1 MHQGRDETVSRQHT
15 FIGAAGA
22 IGLIAAAAAIGLF
35 RASKRKRYSF
45 RDKSVVIT
53 GGSRGLGL
61 ELARLFAK
69 EGAHLTLIAR
79 TAATLDQARIELEK
93 CGPRVLAIPCD
104 VRDQKQVEDAIAKT
118 IRRFGRIDVLI
129 NNAGVI
135 QVGPYAQMRLHDYED
150 AMATH
155 AWGALHAIMAALPH
169 MRRRASGRIVNIVS
183 IGGKVGVPHLLPYT
197 MSKFALSGLSQGLRS
212 EIAREGITL
221 TAVYPGLMRTGS
233 HINASFKGRHRSEF
247 AWFSLSA
254 GLPLLSIDAR
264 RAARQIVR
272 ACRRG
277 RAELTI
283 TPQAR
288 VAAIANA
295 AFPSVVTKAVQAANS
310 FLPDGGGDFSPQEH
324 KGWESTSRW
333 SPSLLTRFADD
344 ASVRNNEVF
353 QRRQAR

>member
-1 MHQGRDETVSRQHT
+1 MHQGRDETVNRKHLVKAT
-15 FIGAAGA
+15 AGA
-22 IGLIAAAAAIGLF
+22 IGLMTAGAVMALF
-35 RASKRKRYSF
+35 RAKRRKQYSF

-79 TAATLDQARIELEK
+79 TATTLDKARAELEQI
-93 CGPRVLAIPCD
+93 GARVVAIPCD
-104 VRDQKQVEDAIAKT
+104 VREQKQVEDATAEA
-118 IRRFGRIDVLI
+118 IRQFGRIDVLI

-135 QVGPYAQMRLHDYED
+135 QVGPYDQMQLHDYED

-155 AWGALHAIMAALPH
+155 AWGPLYTIMAVLPH
-169 MRRRASGRIVNIVS
+169 MRLRRSGRIVNIVS

-212 EIAREGITL
+212 EIARDGILL
-221 TAVYPGLMRTGS
+221 TAIYPGLMRTGS

-247 AWFSLSA
+247 TWFSLSA
-254 GLPLLSIDAR
+254 GMPLLSIDAR

-272 ACRRG
+272 ACRKG
-277 RAELTI
+277 SAEFTI

-310 FLPDGGGDFSPQEH
+310 VLPDGGVESLPQEH

-344 ASVRNNEVF
+344 AAVRNNEIF
-353 QRRQAR
+353 QRGQTR